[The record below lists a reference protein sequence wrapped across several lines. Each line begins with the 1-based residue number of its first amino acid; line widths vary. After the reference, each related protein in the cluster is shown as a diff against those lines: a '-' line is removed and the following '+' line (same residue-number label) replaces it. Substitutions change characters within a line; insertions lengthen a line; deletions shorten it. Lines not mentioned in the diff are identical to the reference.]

1 MTGRIGRLRRRSEYL
16 RVAAEGRKTSQNGVV
31 VQARRCAAGD
41 RHTDPDARLWLGITV
56 SRKVGKAVERNRA
69 RRRLRAAA
77 AEVLDRTAAA
87 GHDYVLIGRRATL
100 TRAWPALLSD
110 LEAALGRLGAIRDD
124 ASDDDASDD
133 DAPGRGDQRPRN
145 EPPRD
150 DRPAD
155 QPPPEHR

>member
-16 RVAAEGRKTSQNGVV
+16 RAAAEGRKTSQNGVV
-31 VQARRCAAGD
+31 VQARRCADGD

-77 AEVLDRTAAA
+77 AEVLGRTAAA

-110 LEAALGRLGAIRDD
+110 LEAALGRLGALRD
-124 ASDDDASDD
+124 AARPD
-133 DAPGRGDQRPRN
+133 DAPGRGDERPRD